1 MCGKLWGK
9 IMTFVLALLIIMPAC
24 AMTGC
29 SGSKEP
35 DNKTSVDYTV
45 VENADLPED
54 YTYVVAGYG
63 TRETSGYSIK
73 VNDVYTG
80 DNALYIDLNLIGPA
94 AGEAVNEVETY
105 PVIVL
110 KMERREES
118 VVFKM

>member
-1 MCGKLWGK
+1 
-9 IMTFVLALLIIMPAC
+9 
-24 AMTGC
+24 MTGC

-35 DNKTSVDYTV
+35 AHKTSVDYTV
-45 VENADLPED
+45 VENADLPDELKKLIESKKDKVMRLTYTTKD

-73 VNDVYTG
+73 VNNVYTG

>member
-1 MCGKLWGK
+1 MYK
-9 IMTFVLALLIIMPAC
+9 
-24 AMTGC
+24 
-29 SGSKEP
+29 
-35 DNKTSVDYTV
+35 
-45 VENADLPED
+45 
-54 YTYVVAGYG
+54 
-63 TRETSGYSIK
+63 RQK